1 MTTLQR
7 VKHTIETR
15 QLLAKGHSVLIA
27 LSGGPDSVALLHL
40 LSRLRKSYRLKLG
53 AVYINHQIRPR
64 AAKKEERFC
73 QKLCDRLGVPLTIV
87 REDVPA
93 LAKKRGLGLE
103 EMARE
108 IRYAVFDNLA
118 RAQKCDR
125 VALGHHADDQVETIL
140 FRLVRGTG
148 PSGVAGMPYRRGAI
162 IRPLLDLSRAE
173 IIAYLKKNSLTWC
186 EDTSNRSVRFRRN
199 WIRHRLLPE
208 LRRHLNPQ
216 VESAILSLADTV
228 REEDLYL
235 TGLVNRAIRKT
246 VRITPGGK
254 IELALESYRN
264 YAKWIG
270 RRLLRHCLKVTC
282 PGGLAPAKNVIERLD
297 SLASTKAG
305 TLSLPGR
312 IQAKVSGNRLYI
324 WRRRSENVRAE
335 FQPGRRLVLAWP
347 RIRFAGRVVDRKS
360 VSVIKRPGAR
370 RVWLDWSKLR
380 PPMVIRTFRPGD
392 KFRPLG
398 MKGHKKISD
407 FLSDR
412 KVPQLLRDEV
422 LLLCDRQGPVWIVGH
437 EIAERAKV
445 DDKTERVLTVAVS
458 IRQEADGP
466 IV

>member
-1 MTTLQR
+1 MTTLQQM
-7 VKHTIETR
+7 KLTIER
-15 QLLAKGHSVLIA
+15 QQLFAKNHSVLIA

-40 LSRLRKSYRLKLG
+40 LSRLRKSYRLKLT

-73 QKLCDRLGVPLTIV
+73 QKLCDRLGIPLTIM

-108 IRYAVFDNLA
+108 VRYTIYANLA
-118 RAQKCDR
+118 QAQKCDR

-148 PSGVAGMPYRRGAI
+148 PSGLAGMPYRRGLI
-162 IRPLLDLSRAE
+162 IRPLLDLTRAE

-186 EDTSNRSVRFRRN
+186 EDTSNQSVQFRRN

-208 LRRHLNPQ
+208 LRRRLNPQ
-216 VESAILSLADTV
+216 VDAAVLSLADTI

-235 TGLVNRAIRKT
+235 TEIENRAFRKA

-254 IELALESYRN
+254 IELALESYRK

-282 PGGLAPAKNVIERLD
+282 PAGFAPAKRVIERLD
-297 SLASTKAG
+297 SLASKKSG
-305 TLSLPGR
+305 TFSLPGR
-312 IQAKVSGNRLYI
+312 IQAKVSGDRLYL
-324 WRRRSENVRAE
+324 WRRQSESVRIDY
-335 FQPGRRLVLAWP
+335 QPGRSLHLAWP
-347 RIRFAGRVVDRKS
+347 QVRFASRVADRTS
-360 VSVIKRPGAR
+360 VTVIRRPGAR

-380 PPMVIRTFRPGD
+380 PPMVIRSLRPGD

-412 KVPQLLRDEV
+412 KVPQPLRDEV

-458 IRQEADGP
+458 IRQEAGGP